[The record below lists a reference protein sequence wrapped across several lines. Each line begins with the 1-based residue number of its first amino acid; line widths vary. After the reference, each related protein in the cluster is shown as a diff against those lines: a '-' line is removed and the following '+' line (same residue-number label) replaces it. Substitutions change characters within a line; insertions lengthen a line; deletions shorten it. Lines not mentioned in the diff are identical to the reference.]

1 MDLVIED
8 PQQIYEITKALS
20 VPTRIQILKIISTQP
35 ASVLELTNI
44 LKMSKGNVSSH
55 VSQLESLGLIE
66 VEYKNGIKGIKKIIK
81 PKYNRIIIIFKDP
94 QQL

>member
-1 MDLVIED
+1 
-8 PQQIYEITKALS
+8 
-20 VPTRIQILKIISTQP
+20 
-35 ASVLELTNI
+35 I

>member
-35 ASVLELTNI
+35 ASVLELT
-44 LKMSKGNVSSH
+44 
-55 VSQLESLGLIE
+55 
-66 VEYKNGIKGIKKIIK
+66 
-81 PKYNRIIIIFKDP
+81 
-94 QQL
+94 